1 MQEENQ
7 NPIVERKKMNML
19 QVMALVAMLLTLLTG
34 ERTAF
39 AVAISML
46 CGLKILAMVIYE
58 DSREAFFAAVY
69 AGFAILFFFD
79 L

>member
-1 MQEENQ
+1 M
-7 NPIVERKKMNML
+7 IERGKMNML
-19 QVMALVAMLLTLLTG
+19 QLMAVAAMLLTLLTG

-39 AVAISML
+39 AVATAML
-46 CGLKILAMVIYE
+46 CGLKLMAMVMYE
-58 DSREAFFAAVY
+58 DSKEAVFAAIY

>member
-1 MQEENQ
+1 MKEEN
-7 NPIVERKKMNML
+7 PMIERGKMNML
-19 QVMALVAMLLTLLTG
+19 QLMAVAAMLLTLLTG

-39 AVAISML
+39 AVATAML
-46 CGLKILAMVIYE
+46 CGLKLMAMVMYE
-58 DSREAFFAAVY
+58 DSKEAVFAAIY

>member
-1 MQEENQ
+1 M
-7 NPIVERKKMNML
+7 IERGKMNML
-19 QVMALVAMLLTLLTG
+19 QLMAVAAMLLTLLTG

-39 AVAISML
+39 AVATVML
-46 CGLKILAMVIYE
+46 CGLKLMAMVMYE
-58 DSREAFFAAVY
+58 DSKEAVFAAIY